1 MGVPKSVLLKG
12 GTLMMSYKNHLKDY
26 VLWLTVI
33 TVVLWS
39 SVASGQSQIQVPTA
53 EYPTIEAAVLAAQ
66 PGDEVVVADGTYSG
80 KGNVRI
86 NFAEKAIVL
95 RSANGP
101 EACIIDGEGSAPAF
115 LFNKDTAGMEVDG
128 FTIQNGQ
135 HSYGGAVY
143 CGPSSAPTIKN
154 CIFDSNN
161 ASYGGAVACRQAS
174 PTFINCVM
182 TRNSAG
188 NGGAMFIHASDPR
201 LIHCTLYAN
210 STKSVA
216 PGISCMSSTPLL
228 VNSILWND
236 HSLDVKEIELNSG
249 LEPYVI
255 YSDVRGGW
263 DGEGN
268 LDSDPLFSGYDVHL
282 LEGSPCLDAG
292 TSGVELGLELPE
304 FDFEGDSRVC
314 GQAPDMGAD
323 ESVTK
328 TVSVIPVEIDIK
340 PFGHWNIIN
349 LRSRRVVPV
358 AVLTTD
364 AFQKASDIDLTSVD
378 FGGAQAV
385 HWKFKDVDRD
395 GDDDLL
401 LFFEA
406 QALNL
411 SKDSADPTLT
421 LSGKLMDGT
430 EFVGTDDVRMV
441 PSRKCKGKLK
451 NFKEKK
457 LRTKAKRWRR

>member
-1 MGVPKSVLLKG
+1 MV
-12 GTLMMSYKNHLKDY
+12 SYKNHLKDY
-26 VLWLTVI
+26 VLCLTVV

-39 SVASGQSQIQVPTA
+39 TVALGQIQIQVPTA
-53 EYPTIEAAVLAAQ
+53 EYPTIQAALEAAQA
-66 PGDEVVVADGTYSG
+66 GDEVVVADGTYRG
-80 KGNVRI
+80 EGNVRI
-86 NFAEKAIVL
+86 NFVEKAIVL

-101 EACIIDGEGSAPAF
+101 ENCIIDGEGAAPAF
-115 LFNKDTAGMEVDG
+115 LFNKDTAGMVVEG

-143 CGPSSAPTIKN
+143 CAPSSAPTIKN

-161 ASYGGAVACRQAS
+161 ATHGGAVACRYAS

-188 NGGAMFIHASDPR
+188 NGGAMFLHYSDPR

-210 STKSVA
+210 SAASLG
-216 PGISCMSSTPLL
+216 PGICCLSSTPLI
-228 VNSILWND
+228 VNAILWND
-236 HSLDVKEIELNSG
+236 HSLDVKEIHLNSG
-249 LEPYVI
+249 LEPHLV
-255 YSDVRGGW
+255 YSNVKGGW

-268 LDSDPLFSGYDVHL
+268 IDSDPLFSGYDVHL
-282 LEGSPCLDAG
+282 LDGSPCLDAG

-304 FDFEGDSRVC
+304 FDFEGDSRVS

-323 ESVTK
+323 ESVMKKVTSI
-328 TVSVIPVEIDIK
+328 TIDIDIR

-364 AFQKASDIDLTSVD
+364 ALQEASPIDLTSVQ
-378 FGGAQAV
+378 FGGAKPV
-385 HWKFKDVDRD
+385 HWRLKDVDRD

-401 LFFEA
+401 FFFEA

-411 SKDSADPTLT
+411 SKDSAEATLT
-421 LSGKLMDGT
+421 GFLMDGT
-430 EFVGTDDVRMV
+430 EIVGTDEVRIV

-451 NFKEKK
+451 AFKEKK
-457 LRTKAKRWRR
+457 GRARAKRWRR